1 MLTHKQ
7 IWTAIDSL
15 AARYGMSPS
24 GLARKSGLDATT
36 FNPSK
41 RIAED
46 GKKRW
51 PSTESVS
58 KVLTATGASLEEL
71 VSLIA
76 PKGKMGGGARPI
88 PLLGLTQAGNY
99 GYFDDSGFPAGS
111 GWDYVKLPT
120 IEDDNAFALQ
130 VTGESMLP
138 LYREGDIIILSPG
151 TPVRKGDR
159 VVLKTNSGEVM
170 AKVLAKKSGKKLEL
184 HSINPAYPPR
194 TLETS
199 DVAWMHRIV
208 WAKQ

>member
-41 RIAED
+41 RIAAD

-71 VSLIA
+71 VSLIL
-76 PKGKMGGGARPI
+76 PKSKMAANVARPI
-88 PLLGLTQAGNY
+88 PLLGLAQAGAH

-111 GWDYVKLPT
+111 GWDHVKLPT
-120 IEDDNAFALQ
+120 IEDDSAFALQ

-138 LYREGDIIILSPG
+138 LYREGDIIVLSPNA
-151 TPVRKGDR
+151 PVRKGDR
-159 VVLKTNSGEVM
+159 VVVKTTNGEVM
-170 AKVLAKKSGKKLEL
+170 AKVLNKKGKKVEL

-194 TLETS
+194 TIEAHEI
-199 DVAWMHRIV
+199 DWMTRII